1 MLLLET
7 LKLGRL
13 TKILDCQEPTSN
25 TTGAVS
31 ECQPEDGDLRVSGGT
46 DGEGGRGGGVRGR
59 RRWAVHGR
67 AARLQLREHFG
78 EEAGLRVDPQHVE
91 GQSVDDEEA
100 TVPELIFRVF
110 D

>member
-46 DGEGGRGGGVRGR
+46 DGQGGRRGWVSGRGGRALHRGP
-59 RRWAVHGR
+59 
-67 AARLQLREHFG
+67 ARLQLREHFG
-78 EEAGLRVDPQHVE
+78 EESGLRVDSKHVE
-91 GQSVDDEEA
+91 GQPIDD
-100 TVPELIFRVF
+100 
-110 D
+110 